1 MHLFAPFLPPLRG
14 FLLLYPRPRLKPVKT
29 VGYCLSSRWDL
40 ICAARTRPEGLA
52 HGHHSVERQF
62 TATVTFRSGTI
73 DQLVYDLY
81 GLTEV
86 EITIV
91 EGSLRGC
98 MVCGFN

>member
-1 MHLFAPFLPPLRG
+1 
-14 FLLLYPRPRLKPVKT
+14 
-29 VGYCLSSRWDL
+29 VGCFLSSRWDL
-40 ICAARTRPEGLA
+40 ICAARTRPEVLA
-52 HGHHSVERQF
+52 HGHRSVERQF

-91 EGSLRGC
+91 EGSLCGC
-98 MVCGFN
+98 IVCGFN